1 MDSAITG
8 LHHIT
13 AIAGDPQRNVDFYA
27 ALLGLRLIKKTV
39 NFDDPSAYHI
49 YYGDETGTPGS
60 IVTFFY
66 WPGFAGRGRVG
77 AGESTALVFSAPPAA
92 LPFWRERLAA
102 HGVPVETRRR
112 FGEEVLVLA
121 DPDGI
126 PVEIV
131 AVASDARA
139 PWTGAGIPAAY
150 ALRGLH
156 TFALTPLQPAP
167 TERLLTGE
175 MGFRLVAREKDRA
188 RFETGA
194 GGSGHYADMISAPGP
209 RGRGGVGSIH
219 HVAWNVPDD
228 DAQASC
234 LELLETAG
242 YQPSP
247 VIDRDYFHSIY
258 YRERGGILFEIA
270 TAGPGFAIDEE
281 VRSFGS
287 RLCLPRQF
295 ESARDAIE
303 QALPPLRPARW
314 PVVG

>member
-156 TFALTPLQPAP
+156 TFALTPLQP
-167 TERLLTGE
+167 
-175 MGFRLVAREKDRA
+175 
-188 RFETGA
+188 
-194 GGSGHYADMISAPGP
+194 
-209 RGRGGVGSIH
+209 
-219 HVAWNVPDD
+219 D

-281 VRSFGS
+281 VRSLGS